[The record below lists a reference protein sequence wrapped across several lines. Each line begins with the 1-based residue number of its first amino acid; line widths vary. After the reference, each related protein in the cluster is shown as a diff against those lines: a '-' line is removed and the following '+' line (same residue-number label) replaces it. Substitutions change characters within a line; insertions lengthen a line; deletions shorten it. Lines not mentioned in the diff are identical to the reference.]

1 MLNLICFILA
11 LMVILSCKTRL
22 PSEEL
27 DKINTYPNAEYQ
39 KSKSAYVGTLSLSEY
54 TDLKIVLET
63 ELKTSIPDGKSV
75 LINYYQRAENCLL
88 VRLKS
93 GRQNASISKEISSRI
108 SSEHNTIDFFV
119 FAKDSYFSDSFEKDS
134 QFIMDSGYF
143 YNNIFTDHQN
153 CAGFLIVKPNGEF
166 YKYYGEDYFSE
177 VRAFLEKT

>member
-75 LINYYQRAENCLL
+75 LKLL
-88 VRLKS
+88 SKS
-93 GRQNASISKEISSRI
+93 GKLPIG
-108 SSEHNTIDFFV
+108 T
-119 FAKDSYFSDSFEKDS
+119 
-134 QFIMDSGYF
+134 
-143 YNNIFTDHQN
+143 
-153 CAGFLIVKPNGEF
+153 P
-166 YKYYGEDYFSE
+166 
-177 VRAFLEKT
+177 